1 MNKVVISGAT
11 SMLGIALIEKCIKEN
26 VKVLALVNTGSVRKN
41 RIPKN
46 SLVDIMEC
54 SMNEMNENNP
64 LLGVDTDY
72 DVFYHFAWAAT
83 SHSGRQNVR
92 AHLENA
98 AYIIDTVE
106 FAKKLGC
113 KKFVGAGSQA
123 EYGRCNM
130 PLNAD
135 TPTRPEVPY
144 GVAKLCAGQM
154 SRIRCE
160 QLGMEH
166 VWTRILSAYGP
177 YDNENTIIPILL
189 KTILNGEHFKTTK
202 GEQIWEFIY
211 ADDVAEAMFL
221 IGEKG
226 VNGKIYPIGTG
237 NAKPLKEFLEIAK
250 NHVDRTIQLGYG
262 EVPYGEKQVMHLE
275 ADLSELQ
282 EDTGFNPKVSFDEG
296 IQRTIMY
303 YKTRKK

>member
-1 MNKVVISGAT
+1 
-11 SMLGIALIEKCIKEN
+11 
-26 VKVLALVNTGSVRKN
+26 
-41 RIPKN
+41 
-46 SLVDIMEC
+46 
-54 SMNEMNENNP
+54 
-64 LLGVDTDY
+64 
-72 DVFYHFAWAAT
+72 
-83 SHSGRQNVR
+83 
-92 AHLENA
+92 
-98 AYIIDTVE
+98 
-106 FAKKLGC
+106 
-113 KKFVGAGSQA
+113 
-123 EYGRCNM
+123 
-130 PLNAD
+130 
-135 TPTRPEVPY
+135 
-144 GVAKLCAGQM
+144 
-154 SRIRCE
+154 
-160 QLGMEH
+160 MEH
-166 VWTRILSAYGP
+166 LWTRILSASGP

-250 NHVDRTIQLGYG
+250 NNVDRTMQLGYG